1 MLKNLA
7 IRAWLTACAILSFS
21 VVPLLAQGVSRQDY
35 TGLDKYLGQ
44 ATPDNS
50 SFVGVRAAEFLTIPV
65 GARGI
70 GMGSAYS
77 AIVDDISSIWWNPA
91 GLGFL
96 QQPEVMVTVV
106 DYTLDLTYSYGAAA
120 IPLADG
126 NVVLG
131 GFFGYLDIPDMEITT
146 VGSPDGTGSFFNAYD
161 MQMGGS
167 VAINLSD
174 RFSGGLNL
182 KYVHQDMWGNM
193 GANAF
198 AIDAGAIYHT
208 ELLDREIKFAF
219 SMQNLGTNM
228 TFNGPNLLRSIGP
241 ETRGGSFPDGY
252 SDFTGDPYAFSRRD
266 DRTVQLRT
274 HTYRLPTVVKMSLAY
289 SLFSNEKANWLAA
302 GELWRPS
309 YIPISYSTGTELS
322 YNFNPTIAAAV
333 RLGWMIQTDEYTE
346 GSDQFGYSYL
356 GDDPTWRGLSVGG
369 GLQRNFAGKVVR
381 FDYAYRNKGRLTA
394 DNFFTVSFG
403 F

>member
-1 MLKNLA
+1 
-7 IRAWLTACAILSFS
+7 
-21 VVPLLAQGVSRQDY
+21 
-35 TGLDKYLGQ
+35 
-44 ATPDNS
+44 
-50 SFVGVRAAEFLTIPV
+50 
-65 GARGI
+65 
-70 GMGSAYS
+70 
-77 AIVDDISSIWWNPA
+77 
-91 GLGFL
+91 
-96 QQPEVMVTVV
+96 
-106 DYTLDLTYSYGAAA
+106 
-120 IPLADG
+120 
-126 NVVLG
+126 
-131 GFFGYLDIPDMEITT
+131 
-146 VGSPDGTGSFFNAYD
+146 
-161 MQMGGS
+161 
-167 VAINLSD
+167 
-174 RFSGGLNL
+174 
-182 KYVHQDMWGNM
+182 
-193 GANAF
+193 
-198 AIDAGAIYHT
+198 
-208 ELLDREIKFAF
+208 
-219 SMQNLGTNM
+219 MQNLGTNM

-381 FDYAYRNKGRLTA
+381 FDYAYRNKGRLSA
-394 DNFFTVSFG
+394 DNFFTISFG

>member
-96 QQPEVMVTVV
+96 QNRELMFNLV

-126 NVVLG
+126 NVGIG

-146 VGSPDGTGSFFNAYD
+146 VSSPDGTGSYFNA
-161 MQMGGS
+161 
-167 VAINLSD
+167 
-174 RFSGGLNL
+174 
-182 KYVHQDMWGNM
+182 
-193 GANAF
+193 
-198 AIDAGAIYHT
+198 
-208 ELLDREIKFAF
+208 
-219 SMQNLGTNM
+219 
-228 TFNGPNLLRSIGP
+228 
-241 ETRGGSFPDGY
+241 
-252 SDFTGDPYAFSRRD
+252 
-266 DRTVQLRT
+266 
-274 HTYRLPTVVKMSLAY
+274 
-289 SLFSNEKANWLAA
+289 
-302 GELWRPS
+302 
-309 YIPISYSTGTELS
+309 
-322 YNFNPTIAAAV
+322 
-333 RLGWMIQTDEYTE
+333 
-346 GSDQFGYSYL
+346 
-356 GDDPTWRGLSVGG
+356 
-369 GLQRNFAGKVVR
+369 
-381 FDYAYRNKGRLTA
+381 
-394 DNFFTVSFG
+394 
-403 F
+403 